1 MEPVRDYELKAFFT
15 YVVEVLE
22 RLGIPYMVVGG
33 FAATLYGEP
42 RLTLDV
48 DVVADM
54 RQEHVAPFVAAF
66 PIPDYYVSEEGIQDS
81 LRRRYPFNVIQPAT
95 GAKIDL
101 VPLPHDKLSVETFQR
116 RHAMTYDETGRT
128 ASFIAAEDL
137 IVTKLRA
144 FRDTGSDR
152 HLRDAR
158 GVTLNQWTSLDLSA
172 LRRLAHAGGVKEALE
187 EMLDSIRGS
196 R

>member
-1 MEPVRDYELKAFFT
+1 MEPVRDFELKAFFT
-15 YVVEVLE
+15 YAVDVLE

-48 DVVADM
+48 DIVADM
-54 RQEHVAPFVAAF
+54 KPEHVAPFVAAF
-66 PIPDYYVSEEGIQDS
+66 PTPDYYVSKEGIQDS

-101 VPLPHDKLSVETFQR
+101 VPLSHDSLSLETFQR
-116 RHAMTYDETGRT
+116 RHAMAYDETGES

-152 HLRDAR
+152 HLRDAH
-158 GVTLNQWTSLDLSA
+158 GVLLNQWTSLDLPL
-172 LRRLAHAGGVKEALE
+172 LRRLANTGGVHEALE
-187 EMLDSIRGS
+187 NVLDSIGTS
-196 R
+196 M